1 MNKVPKENRALR
13 GNVVPRENRALQG
26 NVVPRESR
34 ALRGN
39 VVPRESRALQ
49 GNAVPRGNRG
59 QWDLPDRGAVLEARP
74 SSLCFTRRMPSQ
86 APLGAV
92 RFPLSLR
99 CRAWGSS
106 ARMGR

>member
-34 ALRGN
+34 ALQGN
-39 VVPRESRALQ
+39 VVPRESR
-49 GNAVPRGNRG
+49 G
-59 QWDLPDRGAVLEARP
+59 QWDLPDQGAVLEARP
-74 SSLCFTRRMPSQ
+74 SSPCFTRQMPSQ
-86 APLGAV
+86 SPLGAA